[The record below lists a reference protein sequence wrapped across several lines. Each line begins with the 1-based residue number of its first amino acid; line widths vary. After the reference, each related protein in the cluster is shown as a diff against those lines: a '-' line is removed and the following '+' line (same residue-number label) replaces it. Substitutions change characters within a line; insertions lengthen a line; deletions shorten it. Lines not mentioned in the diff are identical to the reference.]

1 MFGTLSGMLWSSNI
15 TIFLAEP
22 YWSNGVILMYI
33 AFSVLSLKASDSP
46 LVPFV
51 DFVSWDRN
59 GRSIETQQQEGGQVT
74 LSNSSNNTHSS
85 DSDDESSDFLQN
97 QERSR
102 EETLPMFYDE
112 SSNPEIHY
120 RLPLVG
126 GLVDEDNGIL
136 DPLLSNENT
145 MRSRRN
151 PRD

>member
-1 MFGTLSGMLWSSNI
+1 MLWSSNI
-15 TIFLAEP
+15 TTFLAEP

-46 LVPFV
+46 LVPCV

-59 GRSIETQQQEGGQVT
+59 GRSIEIQQQEVGT
-74 LSNSSNNTHSS
+74 NNNHSS

-97 QERSR
+97 QEHLRE
-102 EETLPMFYDE
+102 EETLPLFYDE
-112 SSNPEIHY
+112 GSNPEIHH

-126 GLVDEDNGIL
+126 GLDEDDEIL
-136 DPLLSNENT
+136 NPLLNNENT